1 MAKLLALDI
10 GEKRI
15 GVALADAKAPFPAP
29 LTTLEASDTLAD
41 DFSAL
46 IHKHKVSTVVVGYPR
61 NQQGEATEQTA
72 RVEHIVSLLKVP
84 SSVQIVWQ
92 DESLTSVKAED
103 ELKRRGKPY
112 EKGDIDALAAT
123 YILND
128 YIASRPVNSDHA
140 AHQASQHNQPVTAV
154 KPAKPPKKQKRRSL
168 LKWAL
173 IGVVG
178 AALLAT
184 VSVVGWYLSALQPR
198 TSDPVYSVVTVEQG
212 SGTSDIAIELQKSE
226 VIKSARA
233 FTIYTRLSGINN
245 LQAGT
250 YRLSSA
256 DSVPEIVTIIADGKV
271 TTQNM
276 LISPGLRLDEIV
288 SVLEKEGY
296 TEADVETAL
305 TSVRSHPLLAGYPK
319 NARLEGYLYPDTYQI
334 EPNTSA
340 KEAIEK
346 MLDNFDTAITPDM
359 RAGIKAQGLT
369 LQQAIILA
377 SIVQQEVSDP
387 DVQRTVAQVF
397 IKRLQEGTVLGSD
410 VTYMYAAEQFGTVNN
425 PSSNSP
431 YNTRKFAGLPPTAI
445 SNFNLSA
452 LKAVANPTDTEYVY
466 FVAGDDGK
474 TYFSYTLEQHQAN
487 IDKYCIKGCQ

>member
-46 IHKHKVSTVVVGYPR
+46 LHKHKVHTVVVGYPR
-61 NQQGEATEQTA
+61 NQQGEVTKQTG
-72 RVEHIVSLLKVP
+72 RVEHIVGLLKIPP
-84 SSVQIVWQ
+84 SVHVVWQ

-128 YIASRPVNSDHA
+128 YIASHPVSSDHS
-140 AHQASQHNQPVTAV
+140 AHQVSQHNQPVTEV
-154 KPAKPPKKQKRRSL
+154 KPAKSPKKRRGL

-184 VSVVGWYLSALQPR
+184 VSAVGWYLSALQPR
-198 TSDPVYSVVTVEQG
+198 TRDPVYSVVTVEQG
-212 SGTSDIAIELQKSE
+212 SGTSDIATELQKSA

-233 FTIYTRLSGINN
+233 FTIYTRLSGVNN

-256 DSVPEIVTIIADGKV
+256 DSVPEIATIIADGKI
-271 TTQNM
+271 TTQNV
-276 LISPGLRLDEIV
+276 LISPGLRLDEIL
-288 SVLEKEGY
+288 SILEKEGY
-296 TEADVETAL
+296 AEADIEAAL

-340 KEAIEK
+340 DSLIEK
-346 MLDNFDTAITPDM
+346 TLDNFDAAITPDM

-397 IKRLQEGTVLGSD
+397 IKRLREGTVLGSD

-452 LKAVANPTDTEYVY
+452 LKAVANPTDTSYNY